1 MNPRLRL
8 LRRERRIREQFFLR
22 LLALSILI
30 SAIIFVTL

>member
-22 LLALSILI
+22 LLALSLILTGI
-30 SAIIFVTL
+30 MILTF